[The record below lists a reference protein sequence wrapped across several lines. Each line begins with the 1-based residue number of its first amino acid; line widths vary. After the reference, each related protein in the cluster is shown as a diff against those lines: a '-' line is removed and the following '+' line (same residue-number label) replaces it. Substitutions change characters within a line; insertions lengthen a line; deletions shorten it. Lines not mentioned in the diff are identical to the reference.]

1 MLYSSV
7 FRKRSP
13 DDIFGKIYERGSETE
28 MFDDDIDSER
38 PRFSERISNVFD
50 KAEAIYLRILRAAI
64 LLIATFLLGYAGWMA
79 VESAYKMNQSPD
91 SVQVE
96 GAKVAP
102 DEITNAEMSTADR
115 TSTGDGKA
123 AFNPIHQGFYAD
135 FVTRYYHLF
144 KSRFEP
150 FRQAEDKNLTQE
162 EFDDA
167 FLNTPDR
174 LNAVTSGQRNFDRD
188 KEDLETLL
196 AVMTDAA
203 QKPLTQKRLREYQS
217 AKKVAVQKK
226 VQRTRTVERR
236 GWDSLSTNCDNWY
249 STPVGCPDTQTVQVP
264 YTETITNMEFPE
276 GTQTHFQIFRAFQ
289 DRYVALLDERRR
301 SSEARAESERQ
312 SIIDGITEGR
322 LSLLKALQMVG
333 GFLVLMFFFLLIAIE
348 RHQRKISAL
357 KQF

>member
-1 MLYSSV
+1 ME
-7 FRKRSP
+7 
-13 DDIFGKIYERGSETE
+13 I
-28 MFDDDIDSER
+28 FDDETDSDR
-38 PRFSERISNVFD
+38 AKFTARISNVFD
-50 KAEAIYLRILRAAI
+50 KVEAVYLKILRATI
-64 LLIATFLLGYAGWMA
+64 LLIATLLLGCAGWMA
-79 VESAYKMNQSPD
+79 VQSLYKMSQSPD

-96 GAKVAP
+96 MAKVSA
-102 DEITNAEMSTADR
+102 DEITNAEMPALDR
-115 TSTGDGKA
+115 TSTVDGEP
-123 AFNPIHQGFYAD
+123 AFDPIHQGFYAD

-167 FLNTPDR
+167 FLNTSER
-174 LNAVTSGQRNFDRD
+174 LNAVTTGQRNFERD

-196 AVMTDAA
+196 SVMTDAS
-203 QKPLTQKRLREYQS
+203 QKPLTQKRLKEYQA

-236 GWDSLSTNCDNWY
+236 GWNSLSTDCDNWY
-249 STPVGCPDTQTVQVP
+249 STPIGCAETQKVQVP
-264 YTETITNMEFPE
+264 YTETITEMQFPE

-301 SSEARAESERQ
+301 STEARAESERQ
-312 SIIDGITEGR
+312 AIINGITEGR
-322 LSLLKALQMVG
+322 LSLFRALQIAG

-348 RHQRKISAL
+348 RHQRKIAT
-357 KQF
+357 FTPVDGPER

>member
-1 MLYSSV
+1 MGLFSSD
-7 FRKRSP
+7 R
-13 DDIFGKIYERGSETE
+13 
-28 MFDDDIDSER
+28 DSNNTDSNE
-38 PRFSERISNVFD
+38 PKFSQRISTIFD

-64 LLIATFLLGYAGWMA
+64 LIIATFLLGYAAWMA
-79 VESAYKMNQSPD
+79 VQSAYKMSKSPD

-96 GAKVAP
+96 VARVDA
-102 DEITNAEMSTADR
+102 DEVTNAEMPATDR
-115 TSTGDGKA
+115 TSTGDGKV

-144 KSRFEP
+144 KTSFEP
-150 FRQAEDKNLTQE
+150 FRQAEDKSLTQE

-167 FLNTPDR
+167 FLNTSDR
-174 LNAVTSGQRNFDRD
+174 LNAVTTGQRNFDRD
-188 KEDLETLL
+188 KEDLQTLL

-217 AKKVAVQKK
+217 AKKVAVQTK
-226 VQRTRTVERR
+226 VQRTRTVQRQ

-249 STPVGCPDTQTVQVP
+249 STPMGCAVTRTVEVP
-264 YTETITNMEFPE
+264 YTETVTNMEFPA

-301 SSEARAESERQ
+301 ASEARAESERQ
-312 SIIDGITEGR
+312 SIINGISEGR
-322 LSLLKALQMVG
+322 FSLLRALQMVG

-348 RHQRKISAL
+348 RHQRKISVL
-357 KQF
+357 PPVRDT